1 MLMQKFSRPFLAII
15 VHDNRLE
22 VRNGMWP
29 FRKKT
34 VLMFKNMASV
44 EVSSYTKQL
53 VITTN
58 DGKERKYAIGG
69 FGKAQ
74 KCRDAIVEKL

>member
-1 MLMQKFSRPFLAII
+1 MQKFSRPFLAII

-22 VRNGMWP
+22 IRDGMWP
-29 FRKKT
+29 FRKKL
-34 VLMFKNMASV
+34 VIPFRNLAGV
-44 EVSSYTKQL
+44 EVSSHTKRL

-74 KCRDAIVEKL
+74 ACRDAIVEKL

>member
-1 MLMQKFSRPFLAII
+1 MQKFSRLGLTII

-22 VRNGMWP
+22 IRDGMWP

-34 VLMFKNMASV
+34 IIPFRNLASA
-44 EVSSYTKQL
+44 EVSSVTKRL

-58 DGKERKYAIGG
+58 DGKERKYAVGG

-74 KCRDAIVEKL
+74 KCRDAIVENL

>member
-1 MLMQKFSRPFLAII
+1 MQKFSRPFLKIL

-22 VRNGMWP
+22 IRDGMWP
-29 FRKKT
+29 FVKRS
-34 VLMFKNMASV
+34 VIPFKNIATV
-44 EVSSYTKQL
+44 EVTPMTKQL
-53 VITTN
+53 VIQTN

-74 KCRDAIVEKL
+74 ACRDAIVSKL